1 MRNQHLYPEKRV
13 KNPLI
18 GLLASLILIPLLSGC
33 PSTPTQT
40 DAGLTGA
47 ELDAMSGA
55 RTAGID
61 DRRGSPLDDPS
72 SPLYQRVIYFGYD
85 ATAIDPK
92 YANLLRAHADYLART
107 SNATVVL
114 EGHTDERGTREYN
127 LALGESRAEAVR
139 SFLVAE
145 GVPAQKIRT
154 LSYGEERPAEIG
166 SSERAYSL
174 SRRVELVY

>member
-1 MRNQHLYPEKRV
+1 M

-18 GLLASLILIPLLSGC
+18 GLLASLTLIPLLTGC
-33 PSTPTQT
+33 PSTPTQP
-40 DAGLTGA
+40 DDGLTGA
-47 ELDAMSGA
+47 ELDAMGRGA
-55 RTAGID
+55 RTSGID

-92 YANLLRAHADYLART
+92 YADLLRAHADYLART
-107 SNATVVL
+107 SDAALVL

-127 LALGESRAEAVR
+127 LALGERRADAVR
-139 SFLVAE
+139 SFLVTE
-145 GVPAQKIRT
+145 GVSPRKIRT

>member
-1 MRNQHLYPEKRV
+1 MNK
-13 KNPLI
+13 PLI
-18 GLLASLILIPLLSGC
+18 GLLTSLILPPLLSGC

-40 DAGLTGA
+40 DDGLTGA
-47 ELDAMSGA
+47 ELDAMGRGVS
-55 RTAGID
+55 TTGIE
-61 DRRGSPLDDPS
+61 DRRRSPLDDPS
-72 SPLYQRVIYFGYD
+72 SPLYQRVIYFAYD

-107 SNATVVL
+107 SGASVVL

-127 LALGESRAEAVR
+127 LALGERRADAVR
-139 SFLVAE
+139 GFLVTE

-166 SSERAYSL
+166 GSERAYSL